1 MSGRP
6 LHAVKVEEV
15 AIPLSDG
22 TVLSGRVWRPEGAG
36 PVPAVLEY
44 LPYRKSDSTAI
55 DDSVRH
61 PYVAERGYAGVR
73 VDIRG
78 SGDSEGVLT
87 DEYQPQEQED
97 ALELLRWIA
106 AREWCDGSIGMMGIS
121 WGGFNSLQ
129 MAARRPP
136 ELKAII
142 TACSTDD
149 RYADDVHYMGG
160 SVLGYYMLP
169 WASVMLAY
177 NARPPDP
184 QVVGERWREMWLE
197 RLEANRFLAETW
209 LGHQRRDGYWKQG
222 SVCEDYSAIETPVY
236 LVGGWSD
243 GYTNA
248 IFRMLDGLSCPR
260 RAVIGPWEHVWPEQG
275 VPGPAIGF
283 LQEEV
288 RWWDHWLKGIDTGIM
303 DEPLVRAYV
312 QDSERPQTAYDTRKG
327 HWVAEADWPTP
338 NVRAATLFVTE
349 RGLSGSPPAEPAAIP
364 HCSPQTVG
372 VDAGSWLPYA
382 NPADLPGDQR
392 QDNARSL
399 CFTGEPL
406 TEPLELLGQP
416 RAQLSISTDGPHG
429 FVAVRLC
436 DVRPDGSVAL
446 VSRAILNL
454 THADS
459 HEHPTPLTPG
469 QTRTYDIPLKANAYT
484 LPAGHRLQLA
494 VSTSYWP
501 WIWPTPTPVTI
512 TLHTGP
518 ETRLTLPVRTPQP
531 EDAEPAPFGPAV
543 TAPPLPNE
551 ILRERRPHVTISRDV
566 ASGTVTYAMRRS
578 LWGARRLPDGLEY
591 WDDDPCSFTITE
603 GDPLSARAECARTLE
618 IRRGEWRTR
627 IEMTA
632 HMSATPTE
640 LVMSAT
646 LAVFEG
652 DEQVFGREYNAKV
665 PRDDAA

>member
-1 MSGRP
+1 MS
-6 LHAVKVEEV
+6 VQEV

-22 TVLSGRVWRPEGAG
+22 VVLSGRVWLPEGAG

-61 PYVAERGYAGVR
+61 PYFAERGYAGVR

-78 SGDSEGVLT
+78 SGDSEGVLA

-97 ALELLRWIA
+97 ALELLSWIA
-106 AREWCDGSIGMMGIS
+106 AQEWCDGSIGMMGIS

-184 QVVGERWREMWLE
+184 QVVGDRWREMWLE
-197 RLEANRFLAETW
+197 RLEANRFLAEKW
-209 LGHQRRDGYWKQG
+209 LSHQRRDAYWKQG
-222 SVCEDYSAIETPVY
+222 SVCEDYAAIECPVY

-248 IFRMLDGLSCPR
+248 IFRMLEGLSCPR

-283 LQEEV
+283 LQEEI
-288 RWWDHWLKGIDTGIM
+288 RWWDHWLKGVDSGIM

-312 QDSERPQTAYDTRKG
+312 QDSEPPRTAYDTRQG

-338 NVRAATLFVTE
+338 NVGEQTLYVTAH
-349 RGLSGSPPAEPAAIP
+349 GLTQMVPGLPIGNGADRQLADEASQLR

-399 CFTGEPL
+399 CVTGEPL

-416 RAQLSISTDGPHG
+416 RATLTISSDQTQG

-446 VSRAILNL
+446 ISRAILNL

-459 HEHPTPLTPG
+459 HEHPVPLTPG
-469 QTRTYDIPLKANAYT
+469 EAVTYDIPLKAIAYT
-484 LPAGHRLQLA
+484 LPAGHRLELALSDQLLALDLADADTGHDHAAHRCRLPADPSRPNAASVRRRPLA
-494 VSTSYWP
+494 VRRGRDGAP
-501 WIWPTPTPVTI
+501 AGQRDPARAPAARHHLPRR
-512 TLHTGP
+512 
-518 ETRLTLPVRTPQP
+518 RLGCGRVPHAPLAVGR
-531 EDAEPAPFGPAV
+531 ASPA
-543 TAPPLPNE
+543 
-551 ILRERRPHVTISRDV
+551 RRPRIL
-566 ASGTVTYAMRRS
+566 GRRS
-578 LWGARRLPDGLEY
+578 LRLHDQRRRSALGHGRMCAHARDR
-591 WDDDPCSFTITE
+591 
-603 GDPLSARAECARTLE
+603 
-618 IRRGEWRTR
+618 
-627 IEMTA
+627 
-632 HMSATPTE
+632 
-640 LVMSAT
+640 
-646 LAVFEG
+646 
-652 DEQVFGREYNAKV
+652 
-665 PRDDAA
+665 PR